1 MRERPREGK
10 GDLVALVE
18 NKTMKGKNYNDQ
30 IAEGMVE
37 AGRYVDASVSYPD
50 LEKVKP
56 DAGVVA
62 EWLYPALN
70 GKTDAAELKAILLY
84 TTQNVVYD
92 EELGNLFLGIAF
104 VEMQHYDKLS
114 EAIHKLGGRISGA
127 PNTITVNPGKDRE
140 EALRIAIASENSA
153 LEFYN
158 RLYQKLDKLYLSPTV
173 KTIMAL
179 VDKIRKDEVV
189 HLRLLREK
197 LKEDENIAE

>member
-1 MRERPREGK
+1 M
-10 GDLVALVE
+10 ALVVRAI
-18 NKTMKGKNYNDQ
+18 NRKNMKGKNYNEQ
-30 IAEGMVE
+30 MAEGMVE
-37 AGRYVDASVSYPD
+37 TGRYVDASASYPD

-92 EELGNLFLGIAF
+92 EDLGNLFLGIAF

-114 EAIHKLGGRISGA
+114 EAVHKLGGRISGA
-127 PNTITVNPGKDRE
+127 PNAITVNPGKDKA

-158 RLYQKLDKLYLSPTV
+158 KLYGKLDKLYPSPTV
-173 KTIMAL
+173 KTIMEL
-179 VDKIRKDEVV
+179 IDKIRRDEVV

-197 LKEDENIAE
+197 LNEDENIAE